1 MLSLRAQVER
11 RGGVAIASVLL
22 LAAMGY
28 GGCNRGA
35 PPAEPATEAPRASG
49 EPKTGARVGS
59 ETAPPTAAPAATRPA
74 APQSGATATGR
85 ASLIGKPPPVE
96 AQPRGSDPFCAGL
109 VRTDESL
116 VVDPRGGL
124 QNVLV
129 RVVEG
134 GGGPYAPPAEPVRL
148 TQAECRYSPR
158 VLGVVRGQPVLVSN
172 SDGTLHNVHALLG
185 ESTVLNQ
192 LQLNAQA
199 PLIDLRQVVAVART
213 SPLKLRCDIHPWM
226 AAYLFVLE
234 HPFFAVTAA
243 DGTFT
248 IKNLPVGEYVLEAW
262 HERLGTRQ
270 AKLSVAAAAPA
281 SPTEFRFAL
290 EPTAPTPSSEPKKP
304 APLPTPRGG

>member
-1 MLSLRAQVER
+1 
-11 RGGVAIASVLL
+11 
-22 LAAMGY
+22 
-28 GGCNRGA
+28 
-35 PPAEPATEAPRASG
+35 PP
-49 EPKTGARVGS
+49 
-59 ETAPPTAAPAATRPA
+59 PAATRPP

-109 VRTDESL
+109 ARTDESL

-148 TQAECRYSPR
+148 TQTECRYSPR

-185 ESTVLNQ
+185 ETTVLNQ
-192 LQLNAQA
+192 IQLNAEA
-199 PLIDLRQVVAVART
+199 PLIDLRQILAVTRT

-248 IKNLPVGEYVLEAW
+248 LKNLPLGEYVLEAW
-262 HERLGTRQ
+262 HERLGTRR

-281 SPTEFRFAL
+281 SPIEFRFAL
-290 EPTAPTPSSEPKKP
+290 EPTAPTPSAEPKKP
-304 APLPTPRGG
+304 APLSTPRGG

>member
-1 MLSLRAQVER
+1 
-11 RGGVAIASVLL
+11 
-22 LAAMGY
+22 
-28 GGCNRGA
+28 
-35 PPAEPATEAPRASG
+35 
-49 EPKTGARVGS
+49 
-59 ETAPPTAAPAATRPA
+59 
-74 APQSGATATGR
+74 
-85 ASLIGKPPPVE
+85 VE

-109 VRTDESL
+109 ARTDESL
-116 VVDPRGGL
+116 IVDPHGGL

-134 GGGPYAPPAEPVRL
+134 GGGPFAPPSEPVRL
-148 TQAECRYSPR
+148 TQAECRYTPR
-158 VLGVVRGQPVLVSN
+158 VLGVVRGQPVLVGN

-192 LQLNAQA
+192 LQLDAQA
-199 PLIDLRQVVAVART
+199 PLIDLRQVLAVART

-262 HERLGTRQ
+262 HERLGTRR
-270 AKLSVAAAAPA
+270 AKLSVAAAVPV
-281 SPTEFRFAL
+281 SQTEFRFAL
-290 EPTAPTPSSEPKKP
+290 EPSAPTPSSEPKKP

>member
-1 MLSLRAQVER
+1 MLSSRAQLDR
-11 RGGVAIASVLL
+11 RGGTAIASVLL
-22 LAAMGY
+22 VVAMGG

-35 PPAEPATEAPRASG
+35 TPAEPATESPRPRD
-49 EPKTGARVGS
+49 EPKAGASVGG
-59 ETAPPTAAPAATRPA
+59 ETAPRTAAPAVTRPA
-74 APQSGATATGR
+74 APQSGATASGR
-85 ASLIGKPPPVE
+85 ASLVGKPPPVE

-109 VRTDESL
+109 ARTDESL

-148 TQAECRYSPR
+148 TQAQCSYSPR

-192 LQLNAQA
+192 LQLNAEA
-199 PLIDLRQVVAVART
+199 PLIDLRQVLAVART

-248 IKNLPVGEYVLEAW
+248 IRNLPVGEYVLEAW
-262 HERLGTRQ
+262 HERLGTRR

-290 EPTAPTPSSEPKKP
+290 DLAAPTPSSEPKKP